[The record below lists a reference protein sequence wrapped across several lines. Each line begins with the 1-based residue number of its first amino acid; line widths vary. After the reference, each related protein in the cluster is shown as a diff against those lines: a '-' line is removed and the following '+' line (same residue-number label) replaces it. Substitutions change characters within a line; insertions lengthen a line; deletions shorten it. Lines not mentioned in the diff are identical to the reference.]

1 MEVFGSLSPH
11 FKMIDP
17 TIHRTFGR
25 RAFGGD
31 PAGYDAARPAY
42 PDWVFDFLRERCGLV
57 SDVVAFEIGA
67 GTGTA
72 TRQLLEMG
80 ANPLVAVEPDERLAA
95 FLRETIPDAALTVI
109 VAPFEEAMLQEAS
122 FGLGLS
128 ATAFHWLNEDFALS
142 KVAKLLRPGAWWA
155 MVSNL
160 FGDSSLP
167 DPFHEATKDLLGLP
181 LGPSASDGEVPFAL
195 DAEARLAALERT
207 NAFHNIE
214 HRTGTW
220 PLFLNPDQTVALY
233 ATYSNVIIRP
243 DRQEVLSELHRIARD
258 DFRGLVTRNMVTSL
272 YVAQRRS

>member
-1 MEVFGSLSPH
+1 
-11 FKMIDP
+11 MIEP
-17 TIHRTFGR
+17 TIHRTIGR

-42 PDWVFDFLRERCGLV
+42 PDWVFNFLRERCRFV
-57 SDVVAFEIGA
+57 SDLVTFEIGA

-72 TRQLLEMG
+72 TRHLLEMG

-122 FGLGLS
+122 FSLGLS
-128 ATAFHWLNEDFALS
+128 ATAFHRLNEDFALG
-142 KVAKLLRPGAWWA
+142 KVAKLLRPGGWWA
-155 MVSNL
+155 MLWNT

-167 DPFHEATKDLLGLP
+167 DPFHEATRDLLGPP
-181 LGPSASDGEVPFAL
+181 LGPSAGNGEVPFAL
-195 DAEARLAALERT
+195 DAAARLAALERT

>member
-1 MEVFGSLSPH
+1 
-11 FKMIDP
+11 MIDP
-17 TIHRTFGR
+17 TIHRTLGR
-25 RAFGGD
+25 RTFGGD

-42 PDWVFDFLRERCGLV
+42 PGWVFDFLRERCGLL
-57 SDVVAFEIGA
+57 SDVVTFEIGA

-72 TRQLLEMG
+72 TRQLLEIG
-80 ANPLVAVEPDERLAA
+80 AQPLVAVEPDERLAA
-95 FLRETIPDAALTVI
+95 FLRETIPNTALTVI
-109 VAPFEEAMLQEAS
+109 AAPFEEATLQEAS
-122 FGLGLS
+122 FGLGIS

-142 KVAKLLRPGAWWA
+142 KVAKLLRPGGWWA
-155 MVSNL
+155 MLWNL

-167 DPFHEATKDLLGLP
+167 DPFHEATKDLLGPP
-181 LGPSASDGEVPFAL
+181 LGHSAGRGEVPFAL

-220 PLFLNPDQTVALY
+220 PLFLDPDQTVALY

-258 DFRGLVTRNMVTSL
+258 DFGGLVTRNMVTSL